1 MKHISSRENPL
12 FKRLQRLSA
21 GKQDGT
27 GKLLLEGVHLCQ
39 SWLEHIGE
47 PDLAL
52 FELNRVSSHTELH
65 NLMTALPTEKVIS
78 CDSSLIQ
85 RLSQV
90 GQGQGVFFLVKTP
103 LPIRPAEITE
113 NALWL
118 DRIQDPGNVGTLLR
132 TAAAAGIGHAY
143 LSKGCASAWS
153 AKVLRS
159 AQGAHFVISIYEN
172 LDLQD
177 LLALLKIP
185 MLVTALND
193 AVSLYDT
200 VLPKECVWVFGNEG
214 QGVAEDLQQQ
224 ANLRL
229 FVPQQPKVESLNVA
243 VAAGICLFEQR
254 RQHGVLL

>member
-12 FKRLQRLSA
+12 FKRLLRLSA
-21 GKQDGT
+21 GKPDDT
-27 GKLLLEGVHLCQ
+27 GQLLLEGVHLCQ

-52 FELNRVSSHTELH
+52 FDLNRLSSHTELH
-65 NLMTALPTEKVIS
+65 DLITALPTAKVTS
-78 CDSSLIQ
+78 CDSTLIQ

-90 GQGQGVFFLVKTP
+90 AQGQGVFFLVKTP
-103 LPIRPAEITE
+103 LPVRPTEITE
-113 NALWL
+113 NSLWL

-132 TAAAAGIGHAY
+132 TAAAAGISHAY

-172 LDLQD
+172 VDLQAQ
-177 LLALLKIP
+177 LASLKIP
-185 MLVTALND
+185 MLVTALDD
-193 AVSLYDT
+193 AVSLYNT
-200 VLPKECVWVFGNEG
+200 ALPKECVWVFGNEG
-214 QGVAEDLQQQ
+214 QGVAIGLQQQ

-229 FVPQQPKVESLNVA
+229 FVPQQPNVESLNVA

-254 RQHGVLL
+254 RQHGGSP